1 MKSLDTNTLLR
12 LVLADVP
19 LQTAKVEA
27 LFDDTSQKYT
37 VADLVFAEVLLVLQ
51 GKPYMYGR
59 SQIAEKVKAILAISQ
74 IDCNRVMLVKS
85 LSLYISYPKISFID
99 ACLAVYAELND
110 AKPLLTFDKKLATA
124 LPQTVVSL

>member
-37 VADLVFAEVLLVLQ
+37 VADLVFAEVVWVLQ
-51 GKPYMYGR
+51 GK
-59 SQIAEKVKAILAISQ
+59 
-74 IDCNRVMLVKS
+74 C
-85 LSLYISYPKISFID
+85 
-99 ACLAVYAELND
+99 
-110 AKPLLTFDKKLATA
+110 
-124 LPQTVVSL
+124 